1 MKIDIDARLPIDDD
15 ARGLKVRLS
24 DIHRQV
30 AVQLNNLS
38 EGALAGK
45 YTASTAAPT
54 TLTWSRGDEIT
65 NSEPSELGSAGSKY
79 IIDKWKCT
87 VGGTPGTWLP
97 MRSLTGN

>member
-1 MKIDIDARLPIDDD
+1 MKIDLDARLPVADDL
-15 ARGLKVRLS
+15 RQLRVRLS
-24 DIHRQV
+24 DLHRQV

-54 TLTWSRGDEIT
+54 TGTWARGDEIT
-65 NSEPSELGSAGSKY
+65 NSAPSELGSASSKY
-79 IIDKWKCT
+79 VIDKWKCT
-87 VGGTPGTWLP
+87 VGGTPGTWLE